1 MRVWRRLLVFLLMV
15 QLTVGAWGP
24 QSMAH
29 ADSGADLKKQIL
41 EITDSGTP
49 ELSLPGSDYAI
60 TTMSMKKFVAIR
72 EELDG
77 KYDAIYIGSGKYSTD
92 PVSYRNMENANSP
105 TDRANAHDTKD
116 KMNDI
121 TDLKAEA
128 IKKEFVSKGQLVVLH
143 NDTVTKNTGKLKKHF
158 TPYKNSSQMNVLFVG
173 SAADAAKKIA
183 QHTATRPRLTLL
195 SQPSDYTLSQHE
207 VYGPGETISYTF
219 KLANGAAFAGRAL
232 SANLYIDADFD
243 KGYEPEE
250 LVSTTSLVGNSA
262 ANELSFVLP
271 KGLSTLYYWKL
282 ELVDEATKLKD
293 YRTGIFQFRDQKVNV
308 RVLQVTVD
316 ANDASDLNKRI
327 QKAYLDNGT
336 DYALQI
342 QTISMNDF
350 NKTYYKSL
358 NGNYDML
365 VFGFRDTYNEGA
377 SISAAAAEAVQSFI
391 RTGQGVMFS
400 HDTIYRSSNNWLTY
414 FKQIS
419 GQIDP
424 MHNLGLGA
432 PNRSKT
438 TKQVNS
444 GLLTQYPFALGE
456 SVTVAETHDQYYT
469 LDLEDPTVIPWY
481 NMQGSNRDVDDSWNH
496 YYTYSKGGVT
506 YSGTGHTSNSFPDSE
521 QKLFVN
527 TLYRAF
533 IGANHAPLI
542 TMIAP
547 HDNERIRSTDKGFD
561 IVFRVDDYDLKDFML
576 KTRIYVEDKQVYSN
590 ERTGNGSIVIHQAEN
605 TKPNGGEIQ
614 IRVEVEDSRGAK
626 QTVTRKVIVDKVM
639 PALALS
645 RKVLNENPG
654 RIKKSDPIAIEYTIE
669 PRDIPAS
676 ELAVTGLRPIWMP
689 QRSYSLG
696 EAYSFQDPT
705 KGEFGPIA
713 WASPSTGTAYLNLL
727 KTGYTQS
734 VSLGATVQ
742 TLPSSNLKN
751 EWMEGLKYLYER
763 KAVITLPIVDET
775 KLSDDSTVAPILN
788 FGRFEVKK
796 DAAGNY
802 TGVFQGYVYQV
813 TGSQLALKNISFSE
827 LYPEGME
834 VSGNSAGWQPSL
846 AGGKTQLT
854 GLLQDVAYSLVNTP
868 AGKVYRAAKQSFTV
882 ELKAT
887 KSGLYTLNQAQLSYT
902 DFTEAE
908 ITDKFNSVNVHVY
921 TAVEGVTLNKEQITL
936 VAEDPARNTE
946 KLVATVFPADAEN
959 KDVKWT
965 SSNDKVATVDS
976 AGRVV
981 AVGSGQATIT
991 VTTVD
996 GGYTDT
1002 CLVIV
1007 SAQPQLTMTADHG
1020 WNSLYP
1026 DEVVITADVIHV
1038 SKNEALQPDFRI
1050 NGTPVDPGA
1059 PKATQEVGSGLFK
1072 TTYQFTIAQDQVSLG
1087 GPFVGPAVITGQVK
1101 SGLGQL
1107 SNEVEGKIYFNPVVT
1122 VTATGER
1129 EGSSQTAKLVATPA
1143 GKIMPNASFGW
1154 VAEKDNRNVNH
1165 QTQLTDFTDGTIARN
1180 VLLKPGVNYFVVAM
1194 RQDFNEDGDTTD
1206 PNEMSVSKVITIS
1219 GSEYPEFT
1227 AVAKPVLELES
1238 TGIVKVT
1245 PEKHV
1250 TDETIWRY
1258 STSPNP
1264 SANDFT
1270 VIPDMNGK
1278 KDYYLEIPL
1287 RTEGGKYVDTRVVI
1301 QADNGDGFV
1310 TTRQVVLTPPDAG
1323 KTPYA
1328 FVTSTGRVQ
1337 ENRAVN
1343 VHLGYSFRDLNVPN
1357 RLEVHVK
1364 NAKYTIVQVGSGEP
1378 GTSVALPRGQLFAEK
1393 FLNLKTD
1400 DSKTKTYRITVE
1412 VEYTVTMIREGVAP
1426 KESPIQHAQSELT
1439 VTVLA
1444 TGTRQ

>member
-1 MRVWRRLLVFLLMV
+1 MRVWRLLLLFLLMV
-15 QLTVGAWGP
+15 QLTLGTWGP
-24 QSMAH
+24 QAISH
-29 ADSGADLKKQIL
+29 ANSGNDLKKQIL
-41 EITDSGTP
+41 EITDSGSS
-49 ELSLPGSDYAI
+49 ELSLSSSDYAI

-92 PVSYRNMENANSP
+92 PVSYRNMENSSSP
-105 TDRANAHDTKD
+105 TDRANAHDTKN

-128 IKKEFVSKGQLVVLH
+128 IKKEFISKGQLVVLH
-143 NDTVTKNTGKLKKHF
+143 NDTVTKNTGKLKAHF
-158 TPYKNSSQMNVLFVG
+158 NPYKSGSQKNVLFAS
-173 SAADAAKKIA
+173 SASDAAKKIA
-183 QHTATRPRLTLL
+183 QNIATRPRLTIL
-195 SQPSDYTLSQHE
+195 SQPSDYTLSSHAI
-207 VYGPGETISYTF
+207 YGPGDKITYTF
-219 KLANGAAFAGRAL
+219 KLANYSSFVGRGL

-243 KGYEPEE
+243 RVYEPEE
-250 LVSTTSLVGNSA
+250 LVSTTSLTANSA
-262 ANELSFVLP
+262 VNELSFVLP

-293 YRTGIFQFRDQKVNV
+293 YETGIFQFRDQKVNV
-308 RVLQVTVD
+308 RVLQVTVSS
-316 ANDASDLNKRI
+316 NDESDLNKRI

-342 QTISMNDF
+342 NTVSMSDF
-350 NKTYYKSL
+350 NKTYYKTL

-377 SISAAAAEAVQSFI
+377 SISTAAAEAVQSFI

-414 FKQIS
+414 FKDIS

-424 MHNLGLGA
+424 MHNLGFGA

-481 NMQGSNRDVDDSWNH
+481 NMTGSNRDVDDSWNH

-506 YSGTGHTSNSFPDSE
+506 YSGTGHTSSSFPDSE

-533 IGANHAPLI
+533 IGANHAPII

-547 HDNERIRSTDKGFD
+547 NDKERIRSTDKAFD
-561 IVFRVDDYDLKDFML
+561 IVYRVDDYDLKDFML
-576 KTRIYVEDKQVYSN
+576 KTKIYVDGKQVYSN
-590 ERTGNGSIVIHQAEN
+590 DRTGNGSIVIYQAAN
-605 TKPNGGEIQ
+605 TKPNGGEIE
-614 IRVEVEDSRGAK
+614 IRVEVEDSKGAK
-626 QTVTRKVIVDKVM
+626 QTVTRKVIVDKVT

-669 PRDIPAS
+669 PRDIPVS
-676 ELAVTGLRPIWMP
+676 ELASTGLRPIWMP
-689 QRSYSLG
+689 QESYVVG
-696 EAYSFQDPT
+696 QAYSFQDPT
-705 KGEFGPIA
+705 KGDFGPIA
-713 WASPSTGTAYLNLL
+713 WASPNTGTAYLNLL

-734 VSLGATVQ
+734 VSLGATVN
-742 TLPSSNLKN
+742 TLPGSSLKN
-751 EWMEGLKYLYER
+751 ELNEGLKYLYDR
-763 KAVITLPIVDET
+763 KAVITLPIVDDT
-775 KLSDDSTVAPILN
+775 KLTSSSTVAPILN

-813 TGSQLALKNISFSE
+813 TGNQLTLKNISFNE
-827 LYPEGME
+827 IYPDGIE
-834 VSGNSAGWQPSL
+834 VSSNSEGWQQSTSGGKKQL
-846 AGGKTQLT
+846 AGQ
-854 GLLQDVAYSLVNTP
+854 LQDVTYNLVNTP
-868 AGKVYRAAKQSFTV
+868 AGKVYRAEKQQFTV

-887 KSGLYTLNQAQLSYT
+887 KSGLYTLNQAQMNYT

-908 ITDKFNSVNVHVY
+908 ITDKFNSVNFNVY

-965 SSNDKVATVDS
+965 SSNEKVATVDS
-976 AGRVV
+976 VGRVV

-1007 SAQPQLTMTADHG
+1007 SSQPQLTMTPNDG

-1026 DEVVITADVIHV
+1026 KEVVITAEVIHF
-1038 SKNEALQPDFRI
+1038 SKTEVLQPDFRI
-1050 NGTPVDPGA
+1050 NGTSVDPGT
-1059 PKATQEVGSGLFK
+1059 PKAPVEVGNGLFK
-1072 TTYQFTIAQDQVSLG
+1072 TTYQFTIEQNQTSLG

-1101 SGLGQL
+1101 NGLGQL
-1107 SNEVEGKIYFNPVVT
+1107 SNEAEGKVYFNPPIEI
-1122 VTATGER
+1122 TATGER
-1129 EGSSQTAKLVATPA
+1129 EGSSQTAKLVATPS
-1143 GKIMPNASFGW
+1143 GTIMPNATFGW
-1154 VAEKDNRNVNH
+1154 VYESDNKNVNH
-1165 QTQLTDFTDGTIARN
+1165 QTQLTDFNNGTTAQG
-1180 VLLKPGVNYFVVAM
+1180 VPLKPGVNHFVVAM

-1206 PNEMSVSKVITIS
+1206 VNEMSVSKVITIG
-1219 GSEYPEFT
+1219 GSEYPVFT
-1227 AVAKPVLELES
+1227 AEAEKVLELES
-1238 TGIVKVT
+1238 IGTVKVT
-1245 PEKHV
+1245 PQEHV
-1250 TDETIWRY
+1250 TEDTVWKY
-1258 STSPNP
+1258 STTPNP
-1264 SANDFT
+1264 TESDFT
-1270 VIPDMNGK
+1270 PIPNMDSKN
-1278 KDYYLEIPL
+1278 DNYLDIPL
-1287 RTEGGKYVDTRVVI
+1287 RTEGGKYVETTVI
-1301 QADNGDGFV
+1301 IKADNGDGYV
-1310 TTRQVVLTPPDAG
+1310 TTRQVVLTPP
-1323 KTPYA
+1323 KERTSPYA
-1328 FVTSTGRVQ
+1328 FVISTGSVQ

-1343 VHLGYSFRDLNVPN
+1343 VRLGYSFKDVDVDGRVKVN
-1357 RLEVHVK
+1357 VK

-1378 GTSVALPRGQLFAEK
+1378 GTTVALPHSDIFAEK

-1400 DSKTKTYRITVE
+1400 NSKTKTYKITVE
-1412 VEYTVTMIREGVAP
+1412 VEYTVTTIRKGG
-1426 KESPIQHAQSELT
+1426 KKIESPIKHTQDELT
-1439 VTVLA
+1439 ITVLA